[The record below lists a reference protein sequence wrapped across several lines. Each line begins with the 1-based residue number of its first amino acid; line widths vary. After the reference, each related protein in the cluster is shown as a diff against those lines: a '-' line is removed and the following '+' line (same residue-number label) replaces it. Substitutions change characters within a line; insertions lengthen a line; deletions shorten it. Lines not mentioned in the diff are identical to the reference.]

1 MDSTLLRRA
10 LDVNVLELREVPEKL
25 TNDEVATLPKE
36 NQPFLY
42 SSGNWGCGY
51 ATIKSLV
58 ATLPL
63 LTEMMTE
70 LITKFYRRGAQLSF
84 LAGNVTGGV
93 IPGWMMSNMLEMLY
107 SMPVHFF
114 HVSGTRKGSA
124 DAKVMFVDKSAV
136 YYAIHEIQK
145 KVSDNGVKAD
155 FVAGMTPSG
164 MVPGFCLSTIMGVP
178 FVYIRESR
186 KSGGQQEL
194 ITGPIANPSIRSGC
208 KGLVI
213 GQLHNFFETSEIG
226 CSILESEGY
235 VGINAAK
242 LINQS
247 EFLHFAG
254 IETPYEQMPLLSG
267 SSGLDVEELV
277 NFAQTT
283 VNSTQALRNRRLSVQ
298 SAATILFYDNP
309 EAKKQL
315 AENGIEITYLFTMS
329 ELLDAAEKTGKFSS
343 RAVAD
348 YRRFLKDPLA
358 WQAERG
364 LTRKKEGGTL

>member
-1 MDSTLLRRA
+1 METLLGLA
-10 LDVNVLELREVPEKL
+10 LEANVLELREVPGKV
-25 TNDEVATLPKE
+25 TNDQVAKLPRE

-42 SSGNWGCGY
+42 SSGHWGCGY

-58 ATLPL
+58 ARDIILDRMIAK
-63 LTEMMTE
+63 LTAKIHDKIRS
-70 LITKFYRRGAQLSF
+70 LAFV
-84 LAGNVTGGV
+84 AGNVTGGV
-93 IPGWMMSNMLEMLY
+93 IPGWLISNILEKLY
-107 SMPVHFF
+107 GRPVYFF
-114 HVSGTRKGSA
+114 HVSGTRKGA
-124 DAKVMFVDKSAV
+124 DDAKVMFIDKAMV
-136 YYAIHEIQK
+136 NYAIHSLHKQILDQNIK
-145 KVSDNGVKAD
+145 PN

-164 MVPGFCLSTIMGVP
+164 MIPGFCLSQLMSIP

-194 ITGPIANPSIRSGC
+194 ITGPIANPSIRPGK

-213 GQLHNFFETSEIG
+213 GQLQNLPETSESG

-235 VGINAAK
+235 IGINAVK
-242 LINQS
+242 LIG
-247 EFLHFAG
+247 ETELTLLED
-254 IETPYEQMPLLSG
+254 IETPYEKLPLPEKSLG
-267 SSGLDVEELV
+267 MDVEELV

-283 VNSTQALRNRRLSVQ
+283 VNSTGALRSRGLTVNT
-298 SAATILFYDNP
+298 AATILFYDNP

-315 AENGIEITYLFTMS
+315 AENGIEMTYLFTMS

-348 YRRFLKDPLA
+348 YRRFLKNPLT